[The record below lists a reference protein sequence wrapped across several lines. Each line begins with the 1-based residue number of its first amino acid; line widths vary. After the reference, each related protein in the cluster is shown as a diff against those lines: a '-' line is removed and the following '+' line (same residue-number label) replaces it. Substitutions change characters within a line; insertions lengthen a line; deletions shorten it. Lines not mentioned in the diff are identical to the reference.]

1 MQRVKNQTVLLS
13 RVGPDRPVVLVICIL
28 LGTLLGTLF
37 PLWGDGGGG
46 NSSPNLAASGVRK
59 RSHPSGSVEI
69 MEETISVTV
78 PKATEQE
85 IPVLTKNVKE
95 SKVRDPRL
103 THLLEL
109 ELQFE
114 STLKSC
120 LSSYCF
126 DEPVLVDGKKANR
139 IGFLAPPFSG
149 SETLIAMLNKAARKD
164 LIATGTIENSTHV
177 PAYGYGKN
185 HGWTRIVRLV
195 RRVVPHALSTLNS
208 AGATTTT
215 TTTTTTSTELF
226 DLQIRQLVRW
236 QCRLSHVAAHTK
248 MLTVFMDDVILRP
261 VIELDKIL
269 SFVGIRAARSD
280 LVEASNA
287 FGRQLQADL
296 DMHGVDYNPTSHA
309 VIEHLDILPQNLIE
323 PALAS
328 LESEMTTTD
337 TLAKWPCKSFRE
349 LEKKLPNLSL
359 SLPIPAKELAADCGS
374 PKVVCSVPYDQRGG

>member
-1 MQRVKNQTVLLS
+1 MQRLKNQTGLLS
-13 RVGPDRPVVLVICIL
+13 RVGSDRPAVLVICIL

-37 PLWGDGGGG
+37 PLWGDGGG
-46 NSSPNLAASGVRK
+46 NSSPNFAASGGVRT
-59 RSHPSGSVEI
+59 RSGPSGSGSAEI
-69 MEETISVTV
+69 KEETVSVTV

-85 IPVLTKNVKE
+85 IPVLTKNVRE

-139 IGFLAPPFSG
+139 IGFLAPPYSG

-164 LIATGTIENSTHV
+164 LVATGTIENSTHV

-195 RRVVPHALSTLNS
+195 RRVVPHALATLNS
-208 AGATTTT
+208 AGA
-215 TTTTTTSTELF
+215 TTTTSTELF
-226 DLQIRQLVRW
+226 DLQVRQLVRW

-309 VIEHLDILPQNLIE
+309 VIEHLDVLPQHLVE
-323 PALAS
+323 TALAS

-349 LEKKLPNLSL
+349 LEKKLPNSPL

>member
-1 MQRVKNQTVLLS
+1 MRRTTSAGQRDSPVLLA
-13 RVGPDRPVVLVICIL
+13 VVAIALFLVFGVF
-28 LGTLLGTLF
+28 LGYSI
-37 PLWGDGGGG
+37 PRRIH
-46 NSSPNLAASGVRK
+46 AAQSTPEVLTA
-59 RSHPSGSVEI
+59 V
-69 MEETISVTV
+69 VV
-78 PKATEQE
+78 PRATEQE
-85 IPVLTKNVKE
+85 IPVMTKNVKE

-126 DEPVLVDGKKANR
+126 DEPVSFDGKKETR
-139 IGFLAPPFSG
+139 IGLLAPPFSG
-149 SETLIAMLNKAARKD
+149 ADTLIAMLSRAARKD

-195 RRVVPHALSTLNS
+195 RRVIPHALSTLNNAGVTPSS
-208 AGATTTT
+208 A
-215 TTTTTTSTELF
+215 LF
-226 DLQIRQLVRW
+226 DLQVRQLVRW

-269 SFVGIRAARSD
+269 SFIGIRAPRSD
-280 LVEASNA
+280 IVESSNA
-287 FGRQLQADL
+287 FGRKLQADL

-309 VIEHLDILPQNLIE
+309 VIEHLDLLPTHLVD
-323 PALAS
+323 AGLAS
-328 LESEMTTTD
+328 LETEMTTTD
-337 TLAKWPCKSFRE
+337 TLAKWPCKGFRE
-349 LEKKLPNLSL
+349 LDVAA
-359 SLPIPAKELAADCGS
+359 SLPVPAKALAADCGS
-374 PKVVCSVPYDQRGG
+374 KKVVCSVGFDQKGG